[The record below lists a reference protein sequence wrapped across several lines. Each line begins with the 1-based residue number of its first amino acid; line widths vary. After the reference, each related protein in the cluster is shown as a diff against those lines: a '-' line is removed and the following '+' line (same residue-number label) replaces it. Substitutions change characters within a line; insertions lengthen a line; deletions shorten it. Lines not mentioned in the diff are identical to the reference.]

1 MSDVAIGSYEQH
13 VAILETVDVSK
24 VAFDEI
30 GRVVLASVLR
40 QYQNPATLESDSD
53 GFVELTHSVEISA
66 KFHIGG
72 VVPDCCCVCER
83 SIIICRGE
91 CCEEVLS

>member
-30 GRVVLASVLR
+30 GRVVLASV
-40 QYQNPATLESDSD
+40 
-53 GFVELTHSVEISA
+53 
-66 KFHIGG
+66 
-72 VVPDCCCVCER
+72 PDCCCVCER